1 MTYSDDTRIKLMAAG
16 LNMIQQALSIFDRDL
31 RLAVCNQRYQE
42 MFELPDT
49 LVQAGVS
56 FEDTIAYLV
65 GRGEYGEVEDTAAAI
80 ATRVNAARAFVP
92 HYMERQ
98 RANGRWIS
106 VEGAPLPQGGWVTVY
121 TDITEVKLQEGL
133 LQARSAEL
141 SDDLLAHA
149 ERLAATN
156 RALAASNA
164 ALEQAKRELTE
175 MEARTRLTTEMT
187 PAHIAH
193 LDRDLCYT
201 FSNRRL
207 SSIFPGLPQD
217 IVGRPARDVLGPVFD
232 QIAPHLDRALAGE
245 SPVHEFTHE
254 DSGRRIRLAL
264 TPDRMGD
271 GPINGVYVLS
281 MDMTEETQ
289 ARATLAQTRKREL
302 AAQLSSGMAHDF
314 GNLLTIIMGLQGQIQ
329 RHRAL
334 PDDLAQL
341 VGATVAAAR
350 RGGVLLERIAAISGT
365 RELRPQATHLP
376 EFLADLR
383 VMARTALPEN
393 VTLVMDLCPDLPPL
407 MLDQGLVQDCVL
419 NLILNAR
426 DALGGRGGRITLRA
440 HVLARTW
447 LELTVSDTGTGF
459 SAQAL
464 ERALDPFFTTKG
476 AEGGSGLG
484 LSMVYDQVTLS
495 GGTVRLAN
503 DPAGGAVVT
512 LRLPFKPVA
521 DFAPNGPR
529 GLVLLVEDTDTI
541 RESVRLMLCDM
552 GHTVIEAASAEEA
565 LSLLD
570 LPELT
575 HVLSDINLPGAL
587 SGLDLLR
594 AAKARAGTAPA
605 LHLMTAL
612 PPADPLRRA
621 AQAEFPVLA
630 KPFDAALLYAALH
643 TPHRER
649 ASA

>member
-1 MTYSDDTRIKLMAAG
+1 
-16 LNMIQQALSIFDRDL
+16 
-31 RLAVCNQRYQE
+31 VCNQRYQE
-42 MFELPDT
+42 MFGFPDP
-49 LVQAGVS
+49 LVQPGVT
-56 FEDTIAYLV
+56 FEDTVRYLV
-65 GRGEYGEVEDTAAAI
+65 ERGEYGAIDDPAAAV

-193 LDRDLCYT
+193 MDRDLIYT

-217 IVGRPARDVLGPVFD
+217 IVGQPVQTVLGTVFD
-232 QIAPHLDRALAGE
+232 QIAPYLDRALAGE

-264 TPDRMGD
+264 TPDRVGD
-271 GPINGVYVLS
+271 GPINGIYVLS

-350 RGGVLLERIAAISGT
+350 RGGVLLDRIAAMSGT

-383 VMARTALPEN
+383 VMARTALPED
-393 VTLVMDLCPDLPPL
+393 VALVMDVAPEPPPL

-426 DALGGRGGRITLRA
+426 DALAGRVGRIELRA
-440 HVLARTW
+440 HALAQTW
-447 LELTVSDTGTGF
+447 LELTVSDTGPGF
-459 SAQAL
+459 TAQAL
-464 ERALDPFFTTKG
+464 ERALDPFYTTKG
-476 AEGGSGLG
+476 ADGGSGLG
-484 LSMVYDQVTLS
+484 LAMVYDQVTLS

-503 DPAGGAVVT
+503 RTGGGAVVT
-512 LRLPFKPVA
+512 LRLPFKPV
-521 DFAPNGPR
+521 GPLASPGAG
-529 GLVLLVEDTDTI
+529 GLVLLVEDTDPI
-541 RESVRLMLCDM
+541 REAVRLMLCDM
-552 GHTVIEAASAEEA
+552 GHSVIEAASADEA
-565 LSLLD
+565 LALLE
-570 LPELT
+570 LPDLT
-575 HVLSDINLPGAL
+575 HVLSDINLPGPL

-594 AAKARAGTAPA
+594 AAAARSGTRLA
-605 LHLMTAL
+605 LYLMTAL
-612 PPADPLRRA
+612 PAGDPLRRA
-621 AQAEFPVLA
+621 ASLEFPVLA
-630 KPFDAALLYAALH
+630 KPFDATALHAALH
-643 TPHRER
+643 PPQSKR

>member
-1 MTYSDDTRIKLMAAG
+1 VTYSDETRIKLMAAG

-42 MFELPDT
+42 MFGFPDP
-49 LVQAGVS
+49 LVQPGVT
-56 FEDTIAYLV
+56 FEDTVRYLV
-65 GRGEYGEVEDTAAAI
+65 ERGEYGAIDDPTAAV

-193 LDRDLCYT
+193 MDRDLIYT

-217 IVGRPARDVLGPVFD
+217 IVGQPAQVVLGTVFD
-232 QIAPHLDRALAGE
+232 QIAPYLDRALSGE

-281 MDMTEETQ
+281 MDVTEETQ

-334 PDDLAQL
+334 PDDLAEL

-350 RGGVLLERIAAISGT
+350 RGGVLLDRIAAMSGA
-365 RELRPQATHLP
+365 RELRPQVTRLC
-376 EFLADLR
+376 EFMADLR
-383 VMARTALPEN
+383 VMARTALPDD
-393 VTLVMDLCPDLPPL
+393 VKLVMDLCPELPPL
-407 MLDQGLVQDCVL
+407 LLDQGLVQDCVL

-426 DALGGRGGRITLRA
+426 DALGTHGGRITLRA
-440 HVLARTW
+440 NVLAQTW

-459 SAQAL
+459 SMQAL
-464 ERALDPFFTTKG
+464 DRALEPFFTTKG
-476 AEGGSGLG
+476 ADGGSGLG
-484 LSMVYDQVTLS
+484 LSMVYDQVTLA
-495 GGTVRLAN
+495 GGTMRLAN

-521 DFAPNGPR
+521 DFAADGPR
-529 GLVLLVEDTDTI
+529 GLVLLVEDTDAI
-541 RESVRLMLCDM
+541 RESVRVMLCDM
-552 GHTVIEAASAEEA
+552 GHAVIEAASVEEA

-570 LPELT
+570 LPDVS
-575 HVLSDINLPGAL
+575 HVLSDINLPGPL

-594 AAKARAGTAPA
+594 AAKARAGTPPA

-612 PPADPLRRA
+612 PPSDPLRRA
-621 AQAEFPVLA
+621 AQVEFPVLP
-630 KPFDAALLYAALH
+630 KPFDAAGLYSALH
-643 TPHRER
+643 GPIRER
-649 ASA
+649 ARA